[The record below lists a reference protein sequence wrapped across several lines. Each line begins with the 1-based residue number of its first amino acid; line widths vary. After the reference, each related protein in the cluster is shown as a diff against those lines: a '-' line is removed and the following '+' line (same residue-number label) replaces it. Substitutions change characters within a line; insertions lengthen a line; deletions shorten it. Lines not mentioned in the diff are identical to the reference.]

1 MKRLLIFLCMLLSA
15 LCLDFQKADL
25 ETIQGNTITIHVEGE
40 VSDPGPITAHPYVT
54 VKEILEEIEVS
65 PDADL
70 SVLNP
75 DTVLN
80 DHDVLRIPAKKQ
92 EGMAQRISINTGTAD
107 ELSTLPGI
115 GPSTAEK
122 IIAYRK
128 DHGLFQ
134 KTEDLLNVKGIGRA
148 KYDAIADLI
157 TI

>member
-1 MKRLLIFLCMLLSA
+1 MRQLLIFLCMLA
-15 LCLDFQKADL
+15 TAFCLDFHTADL
-25 ETIQGNTITIHVEGE
+25 ETIQGSAITVHVEGE
-40 VSDPGPITAHPYVT
+40 VSNPGPITTHPYVT
-54 VKEILEEIEVS
+54 VEEVLEEVDLL
-65 PDADL
+65 PDADT

-75 DTVLN
+75 GVVLN
-80 DHDVLRIPAKKQ
+80 DHDVLHIPAKKT
-92 EGMAQRISINTGTAD
+92 ESEPERISINTGTVE

-122 IIAYRK
+122 IILYRN

-134 KTEDLLNVKGIGRA
+134 KTEDLMNVRGIGRA